1 MHDGPDHHHP
11 HHHHSHH
18 DHHPHAHGPAPRRP
32 ATPDGRPPALGHN
45 APPREPV
52 AWQLPDPARGEA
64 ALRPG
69 SPEPDVDLVEAAFLE
84 GFSAASDPTSFLRLA
99 GVPFRARD
107 AAGRSLCLL
116 RVELEEKVDVGA
128 VAPLL
133 GGAGFR
139 YDPLPARLVSR
150 RRSLSFVYAEGSRT
164 VRLGLAAARALSPDP
179 SPGEERP

>member
-1 MHDGPDHHHP
+1 MHDGPDHHHT
-11 HHHHSHH
+11 HHHH
-18 DHHPHAHGPAPRRP
+18 HHPHPDGPAPRRP
-32 ATPDGRPPALGHN
+32 ATPDRRPPALGHN
-45 APPREPV
+45 AAPREPV
-52 AWQLPDPARGEA
+52 TWQLPDPARAEA
-64 ALRPG
+64 AAHEG
-69 SPEPDVDLVEAAFLE
+69 SPEPDFDLVEAAFVE
-84 GFSAASDPTSFLRLA
+84 GFATASDPTSFLRLS

-133 GGAGFR
+133 GGTGFR

-150 RRSLSFVYAEGSRT
+150 RRSLAFVYAEGART
-164 VRLGLAAARALSPDP
+164 VRLGLAAARALSPEA